1 MLTTRQRRS
10 TAKTK
15 TMSRKLIIILG
26 PTAVGKTDYSIEMA
40 LKHESPIISCDSRQI
55 YKEMTIGTAVPS
67 AEQLA
72 AVQHYFIHSHS
83 VEQLYTAGKYEL
95 EALEL
100 INRLF
105 DEGHETLVMA
115 GGSGFYV
122 DALVNGLDDF
132 PSADLKLRDELMT
145 RLREEGVE
153 SLRVEL
159 QKLDPESYATIDI
172 ANGQRVVRA
181 LEVCLM
187 TGKPFSSFK
196 TNQLKK
202 RDFEIEKIGLT
213 RPREVLYDRINRRV
227 LQMIDEGLVDEVRS
241 LVGYRELAALQT
253 VGYKEIFDWFDYL
266 DGKVSTEG
274 WTPTTPGDGP
284 VTSLDRAVEL
294 IQRNTRH
301 YAKRQ
306 LSYWK
311 RDKDI
316 NWMEI

>member
-1 MLTTRQRRS
+1 
-10 TAKTK
+10 
-15 TMSRKLIIILG
+15 MSRKLIIILG
-26 PTAVGKTDYSIEMA
+26 PTAVGKTDYSIETA
-40 LKHESPIISCDSRQI
+40 LKYDSPIISCDSRQI

-72 AVQHYFIHSHS
+72 AVQHYFIHSHT
-83 VEQLYTAGKYEL
+83 VEELYTAGKYEL
-95 EALEL
+95 EALKL

-105 DEGHETLVMA
+105 DEGHDTLVMA

-132 PSADLKLRDELMT
+132 PSADLKLRDDLMR
-145 RLREEGVE
+145 RLKEEGVE
-153 SLRVEL
+153 SLRLEL
-159 QKLDPESYATIDI
+159 KSLDPESYATIDI

-187 TGKPFSSFK
+187 TGRPFSSFK
-196 TNQLKK
+196 TAARKE

-213 RPREVLYDRINRRV
+213 RSREELYSRIDKRV
-227 LQMIDEGLVDEVRS
+227 LQMVDEGLVDEVRS
-241 LVGYRELAALQT
+241 LETYRELAALQT
-253 VGYKEIFDWFDYL
+253 VGYKEIFDWFDFLEGRVSL
-266 DGKVSTEG
+266 DGWG
-274 WTPTTPGDGP
+274 PTSPGDGP
-284 VTSLDRAVEL
+284 VMSLDRAIEL

-316 NWMEI
+316 KWLEL